1 MAKCHTQEDVHAVL
15 KSLAAEFKDGT
26 FALPPLP
33 DVEQA
38 PLQVIGGVLRHVASG
53 LTTRAPS
60 TSGYYSTP
68 DAPRDAVQ
76 AFLAPG
82 RALGGIL
89 ADEMGLGKTVVVAA
103 LLISRPR
110 PASDLL
116 PAGRWPQCLVSK
128 KTEQL
133 RYRAG
138 QIAARLFELAG
149 ERSTIT
155 GTEDVKRSTRSRG
168 ASHVAGRYSDRLA
181 VTEIRAE
188 LDSLDNDPET
198 VKKSK
203 FFKCVDNKPI
213 DDGLIKRVPI
223 KATLVVMPSLF
234 TNVHAPDRVATIGMG
249 RRLILRCGVVLN

>member
-1 MAKCHTQEDVHAVL
+1 
-15 KSLAAEFKDGT
+15 
-26 FALPPLP
+26 
-33 DVEQA
+33 
-38 PLQVIGGVLRHVASG
+38 
-53 LTTRAPS
+53 
-60 TSGYYSTP
+60 
-68 DAPRDAVQ
+68 
-76 AFLAPG
+76 
-82 RALGGIL
+82 
-89 ADEMGLGKTVVVAA
+89 MGLGKTVVVAA

-138 QIAARLFELAG
+138 QIAARLFQLAG
-149 ERSTIT
+149 EQSTIT
-155 GTEDVKRSTRSRG
+155 GTEDVKRATRSRG

-213 DDGLIKRVPI
+213 DDGLISRSPW
-223 KATLVVMPSLF
+223 
-234 TNVHAPDRVATIGMG
+234 
-249 RRLILRCGVVLN
+249 RRRSCCWTRS